1 MAAVRKI
8 KEKYTYENYKNWKDS
23 EDWEIIGGKVY
34 SMSPSPNR
42 KHQEIA
48 SKIHGKIF
56 RYLEGKKCKVYYE
69 LDVLLSE
76 EDIVKP
82 DILVVCD
89 ENKLTDK
96 NINGAP
102 DLVIEI
108 LSPSTA
114 KRDKVL
120 KYELYKKS
128 GVKEY
133 WIVDP
138 YNLSI
143 DVHNFKDEKVSHY
156 FYEDTLENFKEKEQE
171 CENEKEKKEN
181 ILEVGIFN
189 GELKL
194 DVNYLFED

>member
-1 MAAVRKI
+1 MPAVKKI
-8 KEKYTYENYKNWKDS
+8 KKEEKYTYENYKNWKDS
-23 EDWEIIGGKVY
+23 EDWEIIGGKAY
-34 SMSPSPNR
+34 SMAPSPNR

-56 RYLEGKKCKVYYE
+56 EYLEDKKCKIYYE

-76 EDIVKP
+76 KDIVRP

-89 ENKLTDK
+89 INKLTDK
-96 NINGAP
+96 NVNGAP
-102 DLVIEI
+102 DLIVEI

-114 KRDKVL
+114 KRDRIL
-120 KYELYKKS
+120 KYELYKKNE
-128 GVKEY
+128 VKEY

-156 FYEDTLENFKEKEQE
+156 FYEDEVEEDE
-171 CENEKEKKEN
+171 EKKEN

-194 DVNYLFED
+194 DINYLFED